1 MADLIYG
8 SICLSAVPKEL
19 FKKVRCKDGQERV
32 YLNIKVVRRKEVS
45 RFGDTHFVSCAPRQE
60 EQVDGVNYICGDM
73 KEYVPQQQQRAVS
86 QEDIAAAPK
95 ASDDDLPFDLRG
107 VAA

>member
-19 FKKVRCKDGQERV
+19 FKKVKCKNGEERI
-32 YLNIKVVRRKEVS
+32 YLNIKVVKRKEVS
-45 RFGDTHFVSCAPRQE
+45 QYGDTHFVSCAPKKE
-60 EQVDGVNYICGDM
+60 EQKEGTNYILGDW
-73 KEYVPQQQQRAVS
+73 KEYNPQPTAPT
-86 QEDIAAAPK
+86 QEDIDNAQSAT
-95 ASDDDLPFDLRG
+95 DEDLPFDLRG

>member
-19 FKKVRCKDGQERV
+19 FKKVKCKDGQERV
-32 YLNIKVVRRKEVS
+32 YLNIKVVKRKEVS
-45 RFGDTHFVSCAPRQE
+45 QYGDTHFVSCSPKKE
-60 EQVDGVNYICGDM
+60 EQKEGTNYIIGDM
-73 KEYVPQQQQRAVS
+73 KEYVPQ
-86 QEDIAAAPK
+86 AAAPSPEDVNN
-95 ASDDDLPFDLRG
+95 AQSANDDDLPFDLRG